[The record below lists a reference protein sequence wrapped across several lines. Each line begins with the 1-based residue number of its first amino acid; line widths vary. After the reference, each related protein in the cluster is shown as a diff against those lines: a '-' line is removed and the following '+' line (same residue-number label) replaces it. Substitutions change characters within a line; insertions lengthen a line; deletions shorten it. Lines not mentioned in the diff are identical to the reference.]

1 MPDLLFRAPQQVVP
15 DVPHPFDV
23 LPPRDVAVGLE
34 DVPQGEAAVDGLQ
47 HLPGV
52 AEGRPGLGPGARPQQ
67 LHGAGD
73 QGDLTRA
80 EHTLAHLVGGEA
92 YGRDNELSNT
102 IQINT
107 MISTGLD
114 NDTCNIEIRILDWLC

>member
-1 MPDLLFRAPQQVVP
+1 MPDLLFCPPQQVVP

-52 AEGRPGLGPGARPQQ
+52 AEGSAGLGPGAGPQQ

-80 EHTLAHLVGGEA
+80 EHTLAHLEGGGGGGKHTVGTTSSA
-92 YGRDNELSNT
+92 
-102 IQINT
+102 
-107 MISTGLD
+107 
-114 NDTCNIEIRILDWLC
+114 IRYRLKQ